1 MQGKT
6 RANQVSA
13 LLSNWTIAE
22 KSLQSALNS
31 TGVAVNENKIYLDSI
46 QGRLATLKATAQGFA
61 NDIIDPN
68 WIKWVVTLG
77 DYLVRGFDFIM
88 TIDDKAFK
96 GLIDLLSEQTSG
108 LKELQDVFLLPE
120 LSDRFKMLE
129 KYVEIFGKIPSLI
142 GAITAALTIARKQ
155 TAILPSNIVA
165 DKKKERTY
173 NKPLIGNVDKS
184 VFDNF
189 NENVFNNGNSDE
201 YKRLLGY
208 VSESQP
214 TFGKAKDSLDDYLSS
229 CIKLNEEANP
239 ENYKKFI
246 QEKAQ
251 ENYGGFFGLMRF
263 NEDYN
268 KLRQS
273 EQPEVTPAVD
283 GNTLQDDI
291 QDVMEDSAENSGQF
305 FEEMIARAAENGTEE
320 QQKATVRRYKRKNRR
335 ARRAEERNVS
345 ANVFAAPD
353 ELTGQISRPVNRRSR
368 AFEFSDVEQLIEN
381 LNIDQEQIDR
391 AEASLPPL
399 TLEFRGQIDD
409 QQIQEATQDVQ
420 EAAESAANNSE
431 DSGIVDTLIESG
443 IEAMSETTLETSED
457 SNEQL
462 DNLQEGIEQVNEQ
475 SQDTQDNMESV
486 AEQTGDATDAQRGML
501 AAISGLHPEYEA
513 WRRQNPDGN
522 MQQYAGQLI
531 KTKAAQF
538 AAQAGQAAFN
548 AAVSFGISAIITGIV
563 SQLTSAINYYK
574 DLAEAG
580 KELSDQFEKSTE
592 ELDDFVEKFKEYK
605 EQLYSGNLTEA
616 EAYDTRSKLLDL
628 QQQMIDTYG
637 EEVNGINL
645 VNGSLES
652 QIQLMEKL
660 GGSKSSNYLSE
671 NAQAINQA
679 EKALDKPRWFA
690 PKMSVNTSMENWFA
704 NDYQIEQS
712 KLTGLTTPDAFGYQG
727 EEVANEVNRI
737 IKKSGL
743 TFTGG
748 FLSAVNMTDTETI
761 EAWETLATELRKS
774 KLIDTNEI
782 ESLLNQISEEIN
794 DLNDETY
801 QNNMAIKQQASIA
814 RIMEN
819 DDYLTTYDDITT
831 EIENYRDAIARGDQA
846 FAAQSLQT
854 LKNFETN
861 ISNDSEMDKWVREYF
876 LEMFDGISQQMREAE
891 YRDQLSQNNSEAK
904 NNAQN
909 IISQY
914 FEGMDDQTI
923 KAVQVGTEEYNA
935 LMDLVDESPV
945 ESIEELINAWVELGL
960 VESKVVD
967 ETQQTA
973 KSFEQQSEEISKQ
986 LSNVDAVDSAMN
998 TLMSGGELDYSIL
1011 TSLLKIYPELID
1023 DLEMTQRGY
1032 KVSTEALQKMR
1043 NAQLKDVKL
1052 DITENI
1058 SEARKEIRKLY
1069 KDNQKLN
1076 EKITDNKQTKK
1087 SLADWKNTISEVDNE
1102 IGNIRHQMQLNEF
1115 TGITGLTNEINDIS
1129 AEISEAEQHIANGD
1143 YVEQYTNKL
1152 NGLKQEYSQVSDA
1165 IQETKTENKHLFD
1178 DMERRAGTT
1187 NYETMENQ
1195 LEQNVKYREQVIAAQ
1210 EQEGFVL
1217 DENNNL
1223 VTKQGKTYQDITKEN
1238 ENYNKKIDENNK
1250 QIKQQNRLIKQ
1261 QQFLWRS
1268 LAADLPDYPSQVK
1281 EVVEEGK
1288 TTTDL
1293 VAQMNEEYD
1302 KYGSISISTAT
1313 QFMESIP
1320 NWMDYI
1326 SIDENGVIS
1335 MVDGVYEE
1343 ILDEATGYTEK
1354 MEKLNIAESGITA
1367 GKDIVGD
1374 KTLKTLINQYKR
1386 SGVDVEYNDQEDF
1399 LTNLDTLRTA
1409 LMKSNKL
1416 DDTVATTLDQL
1427 EAEYIDALAELD
1439 SAKNAKTMLDKA
1451 KNSVI
1456 QHEDVTEFE
1465 KQVEDWNKQVQNDQL
1480 SENDFADLYNEA
1492 LNNIKDNP
1500 YYDEDDQKKIEEFL
1514 TTNRSQLK
1522 DASQRTFDD
1531 AKLIIDNARE
1541 DLQMSILEYKDAYKA
1556 LNETYFG
1563 PNSLLGNTEDGKKQY
1578 AENLREIEKLSS
1590 EAYDNIISRFQSS
1603 IDFGKIIDPNIINDL
1618 ADVFKGQELPDAVAQ
1633 VIQKGIETGIWNATD
1648 LATVAPYLTEA
1659 LLAGSDVNSEA
1670 YQNAINQQKDYV
1682 ISAFEDEK
1690 TQLDNQLEAG
1700 LISSGDFID
1709 EYTKLWEKYYKDKKE
1724 FAEEDLQTQKDILE
1738 AQKNQIQEQIDA
1750 LEAYSETQTEPYQAE
1765 IDALNEVK
1773 DKYSEVMDEKIDAL
1787 QKQKDALD
1795 KINEEQEREN
1805 DLLEKKKALEKA
1817 SIKNRIVLTN
1827 NGWEAR
1833 RDEEA
1838 YNEAKKE
1845 YEDAKKTEQ
1854 TELLEQ
1860 QIEALQNEKE
1870 AREKSIEKE
1879 ITAREDAISK
1889 IEAPINNLTKVL
1901 AALIAEQHNIDP
1913 KFIADALSSKS
1924 GQDAI
1929 DILNRELGF
1938 SQRQEAQY
1946 GVDVPND
1953 LLTVDDARD
1962 IAKDAA
1968 KNNKTTDEYAA
1979 GLGLSLGEAVTDA
1992 NQKAI
1997 DELLAEYNK
2006 LVANRKAK
2014 GSDYEFEGH
2023 IGKVDYNNRPI
2034 NLNEDDYNTL
2044 LGTTLSYE
2052 SIANMFDEYLKG
2064 NNIESEEL
2072 WNICEALWDIVETN
2086 ENMHFNVSPLR
2097 PDGTAI
2103 TNLNGNDDQF
2113 FGGIYDYILS
2123 QLTNGI
2129 RLEDMD
2135 IFMGGNYA
2143 SGDEAARAAQEAHN
2157 DSARIYDL
2165 EADILRRLIAL
2176 GYDVNKLDGVKY
2188 TGEIPVQANN
2198 NNKNSATS
2206 NTQHAADN
2214 TDLNTNTTSTDKNTE
2229 ALNDL
2234 TTAITGIDNNTAE
2247 ADTVTAG
2254 GFNLVADPETGKL
2267 TKKPIMVGDK
2277 QIEGQKIRAVTKSE
2291 WGKKHNKNEWSPNNK
2306 NIVPLDSLDMS
2317 FITDSK
2323 LLGFVNAARNWTSNI
2338 RQGMINIPRAADIAA
2353 TSLVQPTATVG
2364 APVFNCNI
2372 TVEGNADKKTVQA
2385 FKTELHNEL
2394 CEYTDQLYNSLHNSF
2409 IRQKNKK

>member
-61 NDIIDPN
+61 NDTIDSN

-96 GLIDLLSEQTSG
+96 GLIDFLSEQTSG

-165 DKKKERTY
+165 EKNKERTY

-251 ENYGGFFGLMRF
+251 ENYGGFFGLLRF

-283 GNTLQDDI
+283 GNTLQDEI
-291 QDVMEDSAENSGQF
+291 QDVMESSAENSGQF
-305 FEEMIARAAENGTEE
+305 FEEMIAQAAENGTEE
-320 QQKATVRRYKRKNRR
+320 QQKATVRRYKRKNRQE
-335 ARRAEERNVS
+335 RRAEERNVS
-345 ANVFAAPD
+345 ANVFATPD
-353 ELTGQISRPVNRRSR
+353 ELEDRISRPVNRRSR

-431 DSGIVDTLIESG
+431 DSGIIDTMIESG
-443 IEAMSETTLETSED
+443 TEAMTEATLETSED

-486 AEQTGDATDAQRGML
+486 AEQTGDATNAQRGML
-501 AAISGLHPEYEA
+501 AAISRLHPEFAA
-513 WRRQNPDGN
+513 WKQQNPDGT
-522 MQQYAGQLI
+522 MQQYAGKLLQ
-531 KTKAAQF
+531 TKAAQF
-538 AAQAGQAAFN
+538 GAQAAQAAFN
-548 AAVSFGISAIITGIV
+548 AAVSWGISAIITGLV
-563 SQLTSAINYYK
+563 SQFASAINYYK
-574 DLAEAG
+574 DLAAAG

-605 EQLYSGNLTEA
+605 EQLYSGTLTES

-679 EKALDKPRWFA
+679 EKALDKSRWFA
-690 PKMSVNTSMENWFA
+690 PKTSVGTSMENWFA
-704 NDYQIEQS
+704 NDYSIAQH
-712 KLTGLTTPDAFGYQG
+712 KLTGLTTPGAFGYQG

-743 TFTGG
+743 TFTEGY
-748 FLSAVNMTDTETI
+748 LSAVNMTDTETI

-831 EIENYRDAIARGDQA
+831 EIEKYRDAIARGDQA

-935 LMDLVDESPV
+935 LMDLVDEAPV

-998 TLMSGGELDYSIL
+998 TLMSGGELDYSTL

-1043 NAQLKDVKL
+1043 NAQLKDAKL

-1058 SEARKEIRKLY
+1058 SEARKKIRKLY
-1069 KDNQKLN
+1069 KDNQNLN
-1076 EKITDNKQTKK
+1076 KKISENNQTKK
-1087 SLADWKNTISEVDNE
+1087 LMYGLENIMSDYDNKIERIKTQMKSNKSLGLYQLSKDLAFYSEEMEKAQWRLDNGGNTEYYTEQIQRLKGLAEETKNQIQQIKNENQDAIAEMYTQSGTTDYTEMSNGLDLYSEYRQKTIRFQYQEGLV
-1102 IGNIRHQMQLNEF
+1102 LN
-1115 TGITGLTNEINDIS
+1115 NN
-1129 AEISEAEQHIANGD
+1129 
-1143 YVEQYTNKL
+1143 NKL
-1152 NGLKQEYSQVSDA
+1152 
-1165 IQETKTENKHLFD
+1165 I
-1178 DMERRAGTT
+1178 TT
-1187 NYETMENQ
+1187 
-1195 LEQNVKYREQVIAAQ
+1195 
-1210 EQEGFVL
+1210 
-1217 DENNNL
+1217 
-1223 VTKQGKTYQDITKEN
+1223 QGKTYLDITKEN

-1268 LAADLPDYPSQVK
+1268 LAAGLPDYPSQVK
-1281 EVVEEGK
+1281 EVVEDGK

-1313 QFMESIP
+1313 QFMESMP

-1367 GKDIVGD
+1367 GKDIVGN

-1409 LMKSNKL
+1409 LIKSNKL

-1427 EAEYIDALAELD
+1427 ETEYIDALAELD
-1439 SAKNAKTMLDKA
+1439 SAKNAKEMLDKA

-1456 QHEDVTEFE
+1456 QHEDITKFE

-1480 SENDFADLYNEA
+1480 SENDFAQLYDDA
-1492 LNNIKDNP
+1492 LNDIKDNP
-1500 YYDEDDQKKIEEFL
+1500 YYDIDDQKKIEDFL

-1522 DASQRTFDD
+1522 DASQRKYDD

-1541 DLQMSILEYKDAYKA
+1541 DLQMSILEQKDAYAA
-1556 LNETYFG
+1556 LNEEYYAPGTD
-1563 PNSLLGNTEDGKKQY
+1563 LGNTEGGKQQY
-1578 AENLREIEKLSS
+1578 AANLREIEKLSS

-1633 VIQKGIETGIWNATD
+1633 VIKKGIETGIWNATD
-1648 LATVAPYLTEA
+1648 LATIAPYLTEA

-1682 ISAFEDEK
+1682 ISAFEYEK

-1738 AQKNQIQEQIDA
+1738 AHKSEIQKQIDA
-1750 LEAYSETQTEPYQAE
+1750 LEAYSENQTEPYQNE
-1765 IDALNEVK
+1765 IDALNDVK
-1773 DKYSEVMDEKIDAL
+1773 DAYDDMMDTRLDAL
-1787 QKQKDALD
+1787 EEEKKAIE
-1795 KINEEQEREN
+1795 KKNEQQEEAN
-1805 DLLEKKKALEKA
+1805 DLQEKYNNLQKA
-1817 SIKNRIVLTN
+1817 SMNKRLVYTG
-1827 NGWEAR
+1827 NGGWQLK
-1833 RDEEA
+1833 RDEEE
-1838 YNEAKKE
+1838 YNNAKKEYDEAKKE
-1845 YEDAKKTEQ
+1845 DATAKIDEAIEK
-1854 TELLEQ
+1854 LE
-1860 QIEALQNEKE
+1860 EEKE
-1870 AREKSIEKE
+1870 ARDKAIDEDIE
-1879 ITAREDAISK
+1879 AREEAIERIQK
-1889 IEAPINNLTKVL
+1889 PIDDLTKVL
-1901 AALIAEQHNIDP
+1901 TLLVTEQQNIDP
-1913 KFIADALSSKS
+1913 EFIAQLLKTESADEALALINKKNSF
-1924 GQDAI
+1924 GQ
-1929 DILNRELGF
+1929 E
-1938 SQRQEAQY
+1938 QEAKY
-1946 GVDVPND
+1946 GVDANYD
-1953 LLTVDDARD
+1953 RLTTET
-1962 IAKDAA
+1962 INKLAKEAE
-1968 KNNKTTDEYAA
+1968 KRNQTLDEYAKS
-1979 GLGLSLGEAVTDA
+1979 LGLNLSETVTNA
-1992 NQKAI
+1992 NQNTI
-1997 DELLAEYNK
+1997 DKLLAEYNK
-2006 LVANRKAK
+2006 LVSDRKSK
-2014 GSDYEFEGH
+2014 GSDYGEVGH

-2052 SIANMFDEYLKG
+2052 SIAIMFDEYLKG

-2072 WNICEALWDIVETN
+2072 WNICKALWKIVETN

-2113 FGGIYDYILS
+2113 LGGIYDYILS

-2143 SGDEAARAAQEAHN
+2143 SGEIADQAAQRAHE
-2157 DSARIYDL
+2157 DSAKMYDQ
-2165 EADILRRLIAL
+2165 EVEILKQLVAL
-2176 GYDVNKLDGVKY
+2176 GYDVNQLDGVKY
-2188 TGEIPVQANN
+2188 TGEIPNQPET
-2198 NNKNSATS
+2198 K
-2206 NTQHAADN
+2206 DN
-2214 TDLNTNTTSTDKNTE
+2214 TKSTDANTDAINKNTE
-2229 ALNDL
+2229 AVEKAAATTADTTADATETNKNFDANSYLIDSKGKQVLNDGKPIKAL
-2234 TTAITGIDNNTAE
+2234 THDEWAKKHKVSEWATPGRSVNENMTMEQYETLKKGQKNGIIPASIVDIADITDAQLKQFLGAIQSNTKIAPQNVNTAMKPIVDMANE
-2247 ADTVTAG
+2247 AIQTYNNSPIINFSVQVDG
-2254 GFNLVADPETGKL
+2254 SADEKTIQAMETKIGNMLINYTDKL
-2267 TKKPIMVGDK
+2267 TSSI
-2277 QIEGQKIRAVTKSE
+2277 
-2291 WGKKHNKNEWSPNNK
+2291 
-2306 NIVPLDSLDMS
+2306 
-2317 FITDSK
+2317 
-2323 LLGFVNAARNWTSNI
+2323 
-2338 RQGMINIPRAADIAA
+2338 A
-2353 TSLVQPTATVG
+2353 TS
-2364 APVFNCNI
+2364 
-2372 TVEGNADKKTVQA
+2372 
-2385 FKTELHNEL
+2385 
-2394 CEYTDQLYNSLHNSF
+2394 SLR
-2409 IRQKNKK
+2409 RQNKS